1 MALSILSSVVWC
13 NNRALLLAIAVL
25 SACPLSKSKG
35 PLVAIKGGSGFA
47 SIVGKTII
55 FCCILIEMKAFA
67 FAG

>member
-1 MALSILSSVVWC
+1 
-13 NNRALLLAIAVL
+13 LLVAIAVL